1 MNFTKKGETMKI
13 YSIWVLDRANQLTQ
27 YDYSSQLLADNASDI
42 FEADGHD
49 VFTDRLRASLARDRY
64 ARFLMRQGKLSIIHI

>member
-1 MNFTKKGETMKI
+1 MKV

-27 YDYSSQLLADNASDI
+27 YNYSSQLLADNASDA

-49 VFTDRLRASLARDRY
+49 VFTDGLRAALARDRY
-64 ARFLMRQGKLSIIHI
+64 DRFLMRQGKLSILHV

>member
-1 MNFTKKGETMKI
+1 MKT

-27 YDYSSQLLADNASDI
+27 YDYSSQLLADNASDT

-49 VFTDRLRASLARDRY
+49 VFTDRLRACLAKDRY
-64 ARFLMRQGKLSIIHI
+64 ARFLMRQGKLSIIRI